1 LNNNR
6 EILFLAIAIIVLL
19 VACLCCGLFFTGGF
33 FILNRN
39 TSQSI
44 SPSDTLAPSQSTT
57 PQPSLTETIQ
67 PSLTPTEIP
76 SLSATIPSSPTSI
89 TLLDQPQTLQI
100 LQNVEVP
107 INDPILV
114 AERLQGQELAASATA
129 STPVLAKVG
138 DEEAFWVS
146 NQDNNAYFQVTATL
160 RYSGQYLDFWIENG
174 VSFDLN
180 TLKRLVDTF
189 DGSIYPTNHNFFG
202 NEWTPGIDNDPHLYV
217 LYVRKLGN
225 VTAGYFSS
233 QDEYPKDIFKYSNM
247 HEMFDINAD
256 LVALS
261 DTYLYSTM
269 AHEFQHMIHWN
280 IDRNEDLWLNEGF
293 SVLAQFING
302 FTVGGFDYSYTL
314 NPETQLNDWSLEQE
328 DNAPHYGAAF
338 LYLDYLLSRFG
349 SEVTQAIVNSPLNGF
364 ESINSVMQTLEIKN
378 PQTGKPYSA
387 VDIFGDWAVANF
399 LQDSRIGYGQYYY
412 QNYPNA
418 PKTRLTESYK
428 ACPFSRLDGQV
439 NQFGVEYIGISC
451 QGNFTLNF
459 SGSTSVPLVP
469 VQAYSG
475 AYDFWSN
482 IGDQSDM
489 TLTRTF
495 DLSGVNDPVTLS
507 YQVWYDLEE
516 DYDYAYLEASVD
528 GLTWQ
533 ILNTSYCSTENPS
546 GNNYGC
552 GYTGS
557 SRGWKQESVDL
568 TAFTGKVVQ
577 LRFEYLT
584 DAALNGDGLLLDDIS
599 IPQIQY
605 FTDFEGDDGG
615 WIAEGFARVQNNL
628 PQTFKIS
635 LIEEGSSTTVQ
646 TIELDANQSVSIP
659 ISIGG
664 DVHDVVLVIS
674 GTTLFTRQA
683 ATFQLVVSDQP

>member
-1 LNNNR
+1 M
-6 EILFLAIAIIVLL
+6 
-19 VACLCCGLFFTGGF
+19 
-33 FILNRN
+33 
-39 TSQSI
+39 
-44 SPSDTLAPSQSTT
+44 
-57 PQPSLTETIQ
+57 TETIR

-76 SLSATIPSSPTSI
+76 FLTDSATSSPTPSA
-89 TLLDQPQTLQI
+89 LLDQPQTLQI
-100 LQNVEVP
+100 LENVEVP

-114 AERLQGQELAASATA
+114 ANRLQGLDLSASGTA
-129 STPVLAKVG
+129 STIVLAQVG
-138 DEEAFWVS
+138 DEESFWVS
-146 NQDNNAYFQVTATL
+146 NQDNNAFSQVTATL

-174 VSFDLN
+174 VSFDPN

-202 NEWTPGIDNDPHLYV
+202 SEWTPGIDNDPHLYV
-217 LYVRKLGN
+217 LYVRHLGN
-225 VTAGYFSS
+225 ITAGYFSS

-256 LVALS
+256 LVSLS

-280 IDRNEDLWLNEGF
+280 IDRNEDIWLNEGF

-302 FTVGGFDYSYTL
+302 FTVGGFDTSYTR
-314 NPETQLNDWSLEQE
+314 NPETQLNDWSLNQDE
-328 DNAPHYGAAF
+328 NTPHYGAAF

-349 SEVTQAIVNSPLNGF
+349 SEVTQAIVSSPLNGF
-364 ESINSVMQTLEIKN
+364 ESIDSVMQTLGIKD

-387 VDIFGDWAVANF
+387 IDIFRDWAVANF
-399 LQDSRIGYGQYYY
+399 LQDSKVGYGQYYY

-418 PKTRLTESYK
+418 PKTRLTEAHK
-428 ACPFSRLDGQV
+428 DCPFSQLNGQV

-451 QGNFTLNF
+451 QGSFTLNF
-459 SGSTSVPLVP
+459 TGSTSVPLVP

-475 AYDFWSN
+475 TYDFWSN
-482 IGDQSDM
+482 QGDESDM
-489 TLTRTF
+489 TLTHTF
-495 DLSGVNDPVTLS
+495 DLTGQNGPVTLT

-516 DYDYAYLEASVD
+516 DYDYTYLEASLD
-528 GLTWQ
+528 GQTWQ
-533 ILNTSYCSTENPS
+533 ILDTPSCSTENLS

-568 TAFTGKVVQ
+568 SAYAGKVVQ

-584 DAALNGDGLLLDDIS
+584 DAALNGNGLLLDDIS
-599 IPQIQY
+599 ILQVQY

-635 LIEEGSSTTVQ
+635 LIQEGSSTTVQ

-664 DVHDVVLVIS
+664 DVKDVVLVVS
-674 GTTLFTRQA
+674 GSTLFTRQA
-683 ATFQLVVSDQP
+683 ATFQIVVSDQQ